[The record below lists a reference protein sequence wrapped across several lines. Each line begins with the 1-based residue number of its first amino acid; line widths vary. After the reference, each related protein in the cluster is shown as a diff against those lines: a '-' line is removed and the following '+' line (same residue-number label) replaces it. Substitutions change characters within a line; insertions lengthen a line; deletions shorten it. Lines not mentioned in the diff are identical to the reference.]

1 MIVGGFAVLHVSNV
15 ESAVRFYIETLG
27 MKLVEQTDK
36 SALIDTGDGFRI
48 SLETGNSHG
57 HVVLHP
63 KLSIS
68 EVKAIFENRGVVF
81 EGNRFHDSDGNVLE
95 LR

>member
-15 ESAVRFYIETLG
+15 DSAVRFYIETLG
-27 MKLVEQTDK
+27 MKLVEK
-36 SALIDTGDGFRI
+36 NVIDAGEGFRI
-48 SLETGNSHG
+48 ALEVGKSHG

-63 KLSIS
+63 KLPIS